1 MKLDTDN
8 WQLLQDLFHLAEV
21 TPEADREHVLAEK
34 CPDEVI
40 RRRAMKIFDSS
51 RIDGS
56 QETPTPPSALAPD
69 LNGKI
74 GPYTLIRHLG
84 TGGIGAVYLVERM
97 VGGALQRSA
106 LKVLAPHSAG
116 PSFIERF
123 HREQHI
129 LASLDHPNI
138 TRMLDAGLTE
148 RGQPYLGMEYVDGAH
163 LDDYCDTRKLGIT
176 ERLKLFL
183 RVCDA
188 VAYAHRTLVVHLDL
202 KPSNILVTADG
213 TVKLL
218 DFGTSK
224 LIQSDSLLTT
234 TIMAT
239 PAYAS
244 PEQLRN
250 EPITTSCDI
259 YALGGILFELLAGV
273 RPASR
278 ASVAAMIERAIREQE
293 PERLQD
299 AVTSASAEQR
309 GLSMTRLRQM
319 LTGDLAT
326 IAQKCLRPRP
336 KDRYPSIDALS
347 GDIQRYLGGRPVLAR
362 PQTTLYRLGK
372 FVRRNRGVLAATLLV
387 VIALLASLGYAAWR
401 QQQALREGQ
410 RALRMQTF
418 MYRLFKLANSD
429 YTGKPAATVPE
440 FLELG
445 VKTLPEYIKNPADL
459 RAAQISLAESMYTN
473 GDLESAQKVFTQT
486 MASAKAAGDVE
497 AETESKAYAGC
508 IAFKL
513 GQTEQGK
520 ALTADALRLSRMPGV
535 SPAIQVRSAICY
547 AYNRD
552 NLWHFTDEDLA
563 LLRFAAQK
571 AREANLPPHEKAEAI
586 YNLAT
591 DLESRMKPNE
601 AEPLYYEALKIY
613 SEDPLALCEQSAVYG
628 SLAYLS
634 DLRGKTQ
641 ESLPLY
647 QRSLD
652 GYKACSG
659 ADSRDA
665 ISQIAFMSGALM
677 ELGRV
682 KEAVP
687 LLEGALPAWRRAQG
701 SGQSIEE
708 LPMYL
713 SQAYVEVGRFKEA
726 DAICEQMTASEE
738 GKFEPNSRHVGAMH
752 LVWARALAGEHRYK
766 EALPHAEIAARIL
779 TDTAVPAEIPYNN
792 KAREVLLE
800 IQSKLTPGSGKKSTS
815 TSKPESGTAASKGS
829 DETGY

>member
-21 TPEADREHVLAEK
+21 TPEPDRERVLAQK
-34 CPDEVI
+34 CADEELCH
-40 RRRAMKIFDSS
+40 RAL
-51 RIDGS
+51 RILNASYVQGAE
-56 QETPTPPSALAPD
+56 ETPVQESVLASD
-69 LNGKI
+69 LTGKI

-84 TGGIGAVYLVERM
+84 TGGIGTVYLVERM

-116 PSFIERF
+116 PSFIDRF

-148 RGQPYLGMEYVDGAH
+148 RGQPYLVMEYVDGVH
-163 LDDYCDTRKLGIT
+163 LDAYCDARKLGIT
-176 ERLKLFL
+176 ERLQLFL

-188 VAYAHRTLVVHLDL
+188 VAYAHRNLVVHLDL

-224 LIQSDSLLTT
+224 LIQADSLLTT
-234 TIMAT
+234 TVMAT

-259 YALGGILFELLAGV
+259 YSLGAILFESLAGA
-273 RPASR
+273 RPASK

-299 AVTSASAEQR
+299 AVTGAAAEQR
-309 GLSMTRLRQM
+309 ALSESRLKQM

-387 VIALLASLGYAAWR
+387 AIALLASLGYAAWR

-410 RALRMQTF
+410 RALRMQNF
-418 MYRLFKLANSD
+418 MYRLFKLANSN

-445 VKTLPEYIKNPADL
+445 VKTLPEYIKDPADL

-486 MASAKAAGDVE
+486 MANAKAAGDVE
-497 AETESKAYAGC
+497 GETESKAYAGC

-513 GQTEQGK
+513 GQIEQGK
-520 ALTADALRLSRMPGV
+520 SLTADALRLSRMPGV
-535 SPAIQVRSAICY
+535 SPAVQVRSAICY
-547 AYNRD
+547 AYYRD
-552 NLWHFTDEDLA
+552 SLWHFTGEDLA
-563 LLRFAAQK
+563 LLRFAAQM
-571 AREANLPPHEKAEAI
+571 ARESNLPPHEKAEAI
-586 YNLAT
+586 YYLAT
-591 DLESRMKPNE
+591 DLEVRTQVNE
-601 AEPLYYEALKIY
+601 AEPLYYEALRIY
-613 SEDPLALCEQSAVYG
+613 SEDPLVLCEESAVYG
-628 SLAYLS
+628 DLAYLS
-634 DLRGKTQ
+634 DVRGEAQ
-641 ESLPLY
+641 ESLPIY

-665 ISQIAFMSGALM
+665 ISVSAFMSGALI
-677 ELGRV
+677 ELGRA

-726 DAICEQMTASEE
+726 EAICEQMTASEE
-738 GKFEPNSRHVGAMH
+738 GKFDPNSRHVGAMN
-752 LVWARALAGEHRYK
+752 LVWARAFAGQHRYK

-800 IQSKLTPGSGKKSTS
+800 IQSKLR
-815 TSKPESGTAASKGS
+815 
-829 DETGY
+829 ETGQ